1 MESQKQSLKKKW
13 IIIAISA
20 LVVISAL
27 IFVLYMFNSKK
38 DFQVVFMGGDNK
50 EQIVFS
56 YNEGNY
62 TQFEILG
69 NGEEKLII
77 TNRLKE
83 IEAVTL
89 WICKDEN
96 VCESEL
102 KFEKS
107 KCVVDLSEYANG
119 SYDISL
125 GIKKSDGTVYYV
137 SNSSVFEQLVR
148 EERIKNQTLTQ
159 LTGLCFE
166 NDLIINKPFI
176 WMTNGKQVDV
186 NGSIFFESE
195 LEGSMNVINTS
206 EDDILSTHIFCNTPL
221 WNYEIS
227 YLFGDFKEEVYYYI
241 NAQSV
246 NGNNIDITKLEI
258 NNAEELQR
266 LVKDNVLKLKDETKE
281 VVVSGD
287 FEMKNLTLDR
297 PVNVTF
303 SGKIEILDCLLF
315 DFNDKSEVNI
325 DTSNNIANISDKV
338 LFDVPNTDII
348 WNGNDKLSFEYISQ
362 YMNVASFNGN
372 DTDEYIAGTGTN
384 RLVSATINGID
395 VLIDGNYIFVKSSYN
410 QPVFLDSALLN
421 AKYGNAGDGKII
433 ENEGKYYLVVTDE
446 KGEEWGYLINLDKP
460 SYTLPIVYIT
470 TTLGEDVVSKEE
482 YITGSFSIDYNGSA
496 DYENIDDALI
506 NIRGRGN
513 STWKLDK
520 KPYKIK
526 FDKKTSLFGL
536 EEAKDWVLL
545 ANHIDRSLI
554 RNTVAF
560 EMSKI
565 LDNFLFVPS
574 SYPVDVFVNGEY
586 QGVYTLGEQVEMKSG
601 RIEGNGDKNSTEID
615 TNYLIEWGGQGEN
628 TSFGNNRFSTDMHM
642 SIEVKVPDAK
652 VLTKDQFDYIANYII
667 ATDKAVMALEG
678 YEEYLDIPSLID
690 WFLIYEFSYNTDG
703 IFRRSDFFMKKQGGK
718 LYAAA
723 PWDFDYAFGNFY
735 MDPYDAR
742 GWICLGN
749 ANTDAYEGKYIKPNW
764 ITYLLEDENFK
775 QKLKERWAKVGEK
788 MYLEALST
796 VDDMKNQIG
805 LSVNENFIL
814 WDNCLG
820 THLQYESWLTSG
832 LGTYEEQIEFLKTF
846 IEKRYLWMNETI
858 NAM

>member
-27 IFVLYMFNSKK
+27 IFVLYIFNYKK
-38 DFQVVFMGGDNK
+38 DLQVVFVDDNK
-50 EQIVFS
+50 EQIVYS
-56 YNEGNY
+56 HNEGHY
-62 TQFEILG
+62 EKFEISG
-69 NGEEKLII
+69 NGKKKLII
-77 TNRLKE
+77 KNRIKG
-83 IEAVTL
+83 IETVTL
-89 WICKDEN
+89 WVCEGEN
-96 VCESEL
+96 ISESEL
-102 KFEKS
+102 RFEKN
-107 KCVVDLSEYANG
+107 KCVVDLSEYGTG
-119 SYDISL
+119 SYDICL
-125 GIKKSDGTVYYV
+125 GISKTDGTVYYV
-137 SNSSVFEQLVR
+137 SNSSVFKQLVN
-148 EERIKNQTLTQ
+148 EERIKSQTVIQ
-159 LTGLCFE
+159 LTDFCFD
-166 NDLIINKPFI
+166 NDLIINEPFN
-176 WMTNGKQVDV
+176 WKTNGKKVDV
-186 NGSIFFESE
+186 NGNIIFDSE
-195 LEGSMNVINTS
+195 TEGVMNIISNS
-206 EDDILSTHIFCNTPL
+206 ENDIIATHIFCDTPL
-221 WNYEIS
+221 WIYEMNH
-227 YLFGDFKEEVYYYI
+227 LFGEFKEEVFYYI

-246 NGNNIDITKLEI
+246 NGKNIDITKIEI
-258 NNAEELQR
+258 NSTEELQR
-266 LVKDNVLKLKDETKE
+266 LLQDNVLILKDETKE
-281 VVVSGD
+281 IIFSGD
-287 FEMKNLTLDR
+287 YDIKNVIINKPVKVTL
-297 PVNVTF
+297 
-303 SGKIEILDCLLF
+303 SGKIEVSECLNF
-315 DFNDKSEVNI
+315 KFIDKGEVSI
-325 DTSNNIANISDKV
+325 DTSNNSVSISDKIV
-338 LFDVPNTDII
+338 FDVPNADII
-348 WNGNDKLSFEYISQ
+348 WDGDDKLSFEYISQ
-362 YMNVASFNGN
+362 YMNVASYN
-372 DTDEYIAGTGTN
+372 GTGTDKNIAGMGSN
-384 RLVSATINGID
+384 RLVLATINGID

-410 QPVFLDSALLN
+410 QPIFLDSALLN
-421 AKYGNAGDGKII
+421 ANYSGVGDGKIV

-446 KGEEWGYLINLDKP
+446 KGEEWGYLIKLDTP
-460 SYTLPIVYIT
+460 SYTLPVVYIT
-470 TTLGEDVVSKEE
+470 TTTGTDIVSKEE
-482 YITGSFSIDYNGSA
+482 YITGSFSIDYNGST

-513 STWKLDK
+513 SSWKLDK

-574 SYPVDVFVNGEY
+574 SYPVDVFLNGEY

-601 RIEGNGDKNSTEID
+601 RIEGEADKDSTEVD
-615 TNYLIEWGGQGEN
+615 TDYLIEWGGQGEY
-628 TSFGNNRFSTDMHM
+628 TSFGHNRFATDMHM
-642 SIEVKVPDAK
+642 SIEVKVPDAS
-652 VLTKDQFDYIANYII
+652 VLTKEQFDYIANYIVE
-667 ATDKAVMALEG
+667 TDKAVMALEG
-678 YEEYLDIPSLID
+678 YEEYIDIPSLID

-764 ITYLLEDENFK
+764 ITYLLEDESFK
-775 QKLKERWAKVGEK
+775 LKLKERWAEVGEK

-796 VDDMKNQIG
+796 VDEMQSKIG
-805 LSVNENFIL
+805 LSANENYFL
-814 WDNCLG
+814 WNNCLG

-832 LGTYEEQIEFLKTF
+832 LSTYEEQVGFLKEF